1 VEHSPTEGLVLQS
14 LPRAPDFDVINP
26 RLGLT

>member
-14 LPRAPDFDVINP
+14 LPRVRDFDVINP